1 MTAPDCRTQIG
12 QPDRQESLRLLAAN
26 PVSRVR
32 IRVTGSPTVF
42 PVRHHVVDFDT
53 IVFRGDEFSQYAD
66 TSSGVRMSLEAEG
79 IDDGDPLAWYVRVEG
94 VARDVVDPTELAR
107 LGELVGEPRG
117 AGPETHWI
125 QLRPETI
132 TGRRYSCVA

>member
-1 MTAPDCRTQIG
+1 MTALDYRTQIG
-12 QPDRQESLRLLAAN
+12 QPDRQESLRLLATN

-42 PVRHHVVDFDT
+42 PVRHHVVDFGT
-53 IVFRGDEFSQYAD
+53 IMLRGDVSQYAD

-79 IDDGDPLAWYVRVEG
+79 IEDGDPLGWYVRVDG
-94 VARDVVDPTELAR
+94 VARDVVDPTEVAR
-107 LGELVGEPRG
+107 LGELAAEPRR

-125 QLRPETI
+125 ELRPETI

>member
-1 MTAPDCRTQIG
+1 MTALDCRTQIG
-12 QPDRQESLRLLAAN
+12 QPDRQESLRLLATN

-42 PVRHHVVDFDT
+42 PVRHHVVDFGT
-53 IVFRGDEFSQYAD
+53 IMFRGDVSQYAD

-79 IDDGDPLAWYVRVEG
+79 IEDGDPLGWYVRVDG
-94 VARDVVDPTELAR
+94 VARDVVDSTELAR
-107 LGELVGEPRG
+107 LGELAGEPRG

-125 QLRPETI
+125 ELRPETI
-132 TGRRYSCVA
+132 TGRRYSCCA

>member
-1 MTAPDCRTQIG
+1 MTALDCRTQIG
-12 QPDRQESLRLLAAN
+12 QPDRQESLRLLATN

-53 IVFRGDEFSQYAD
+53 IVFRGDDVSQYAD

-79 IDDGDPLAWYVRVEG
+79 IDDSEPLGWYVRADG
-94 VARDVVDPTELAR
+94 VARDVVDPTELAP
-107 LGELVGEPRG
+107 LGELAGEPHG
-117 AGPETHWI
+117 AGPGTHWI

-132 TGRRYSCVA
+132 TGRRYSCLA